1 MSSTTATDPTLLLAI
16 VTGLVTLGY
25 FANRKMFGRDSR
37 EPPLAPSSIPIIGH
51 LVGLSRSKFNYYVEL
66 SESTGAPIFTMSLPG
81 QTMYVVT
88 KPELVQ
94 TIQKQHKILAFP
106 PIEAKFAST
115 ICGASKE
122 AQAILAKNVN
132 GDDGEHGL
140 SMESYAA
147 MRDAL
152 KPGAQLDD
160 MNRHMI
166 QEIAE
171 VLNALQP
178 SPGEGETKTIGMYA
192 WLRDAITIATT
203 RSVYGPMNPYDDKA
217 IADAFWEFESGL
229 MSILVG
235 FLPSITARKPIAA
248 RTKVAKAFEAYY
260 RAGGVEKAS
269 ALARLRYQA
278 EINNGVPIEDI
289 ARYEVGGSI
298 AIMVNT
304 APAAFW
310 MLFLLFSH
318 LGLLDEVRT
327 EIDACVETDG
337 NTKTVDITTLKSS
350 CPLLLSAY
358 QEVLRH
364 RSMGTSIREVM
375 EDTFLDGWLL
385 KKGAMVQMPSR
396 VLHQDPAL
404 WGSDAADFDPRRF
417 LAENKENR
425 AKDVCFRAFGGG
437 KTLCPGRHF
446 ATNEVLAVVAVFVAR
461 LDLKPV
467 GEWEMPTSNNTNVAA
482 VVMQPDVDVEVEVTV
497 RKGMEGV
504 KWEVRLDGKGDR
516 IFAMVTED
524 QEAE

>member
-1 MSSTTATDPTLLLAI
+1 MSSTASDPALLLFVI
-16 VTGLVTLGY
+16 TGLVTLGY
-25 FANRKMFGRDSR
+25 FATRKMFGHDPR

-66 SESTGAPIFTMSLPG
+66 SEQTGVPIFTMALPG
-81 QTMYVVT
+81 QKMYVVT
-88 KPELVQ
+88 NPQLIQ
-94 TIQKQHKILAFP
+94 RIQKQHKILAFP

-122 AQAILAKNVN
+122 AQDILAKNVN

-152 KPGAQLDD
+152 KPGPQLDD

-171 VLNALQP
+171 ALDILQP
-178 SPGEGETKTIGMYA
+178 AAGETKKIGMYA
-192 WLRDAITIATT
+192 WLRDAITTATT

-229 MSILVG
+229 MSVLVS

-260 RAGGVEKAS
+260 RAGGVEKGS
-269 ALARLRYQA
+269 ALAKLRYQA
-278 EINNGVPIEDI
+278 EINNGIPIEDI

-310 MLFLLFSH
+310 TLYLLFSH
-318 LGLLDEVRT
+318 PGLVDEIRN

-337 NTKTVDITTLKSS
+337 NTKIVDITTLKSS

-364 RSMGTSIREVM
+364 RSMGTSVREVM
-375 EDTFLDGWLL
+375 EDTYLDQWLL
-385 KKGAMVQMPSR
+385 KKGAMLQMPSR
-396 VLHQDPAL
+396 VIHQDPAL
-404 WGSDAADFDPRRF
+404 WGDDVEEFNPRRF
-417 LAENKENR
+417 LAENKQNR

-446 ATNEVLAVVAVFVAR
+446 ATNEVLAVVAVFIAR
-461 LDLKPV
+461 LDMKPV
-467 GEWEMPTSNNTNVAA
+467 GDGKWEMPTSKNTNVAA
-482 VVMQPDVDVEVEVTV
+482 VVMEPDVDVEVEITV
-497 RKGMEGV
+497 REGMEGV
-504 KWEVRLDGKGDR
+504 KWHVRLDGKGDR
-516 IFAMVTED
+516 VFAMVTED